1 MKMKTAKQYRST
13 DQKKLKVLCDLA
25 CDNIE
30 ELFDYFDLDYRDKG
44 KMMSMACPIHDG
56 DNDTALNLYH
66 VGDDDYD
73 NYRGNWKCR
82 THGCE
87 KCFKS
92 SIIGFVR
99 GVLSHRKYGWV
110 AKGDKMAT
118 FSEAVS
124 FIEKFVHKDLKDVK
138 ISTINREKSK
148 FTNAISHIREEA
160 KPETP
165 KVSRQQVRSLLNYP
179 AQYFIDRGY
188 SEKILDRYDVGL
200 CTIAGKPM
208 NNRVVAPIYNLDC
221 DNMVGCTGRSIF
233 EECPKCGAYHDP
245 NKDCPDSEYRWAYS
259 KWKHSADFKS
269 QNNLYNYWKGFAKEH
284 IAESHVAIIV
294 ESPGN
299 VWRLEENGIHNSVA
313 IFGCNLS
320 DRQKM
325 ILDSSGAMAII
336 VLTDN
341 DEAGRQAAQDIKK
354 KCQNTYR
361 VFIPEISKGDIGEMT
376 SEEIDKEIKQ
386 YIKDVI

>member
-1 MKMKTAKQYRST
+1 MKTANKSRLS

-30 ELFDYFDLDYRDKG
+30 ELFDCFDLEYKDKG
-44 KMMSMACPIHDG
+44 KMYSMSCPIHGG
-56 DNDTALNLYH
+56 DNDSALNIYY
-66 VGDDDYD
+66 VGDDAYDDYK
-73 NYRGNWKCR
+73 GNWKCR

-87 KCFKS
+87 KCFRGS
-92 SIIGFVR
+92 LVGFIRGII
-99 GVLSHRKYGWV
+99 SHRKYKWY
-110 AKGDKMAT
+110 KQGDKMAT
-118 FSEAVS
+118 FREAVT
-124 FIEKFVHKDLKDVK
+124 FLEKFVNKDMKDIK
-138 ISTINREKSK
+138 IANTNRDKSN
-148 FTNAISHIREEA
+148 FTNAINHIREEDRVNA
-160 KPETP
+160 P
-165 KVSRQQVRSLLNYP
+165 KITRKQVRSSLIYP
-179 AQYFIDRGY
+179 AEYFINRGY
-188 SEKILDRYDVGL
+188 SQEVLDRYDVGL
-200 CTIAGKPM
+200 CTSKGKPM
-208 NNRVVAPIYNLDC
+208 NNRVVAPIYNLEC
-221 DNMVGCTGRSIF
+221 DSMVGCTGRSIF
-233 EECPKCGAYHDP
+233 EACSKCGAYHDP
-245 NKDCPDSEYRWAYS
+245 NHDCPDSEYRWAYS

-284 IAESHVAIIV
+284 IEQSHVAIIV

-320 DRQKM
+320 DRQK
-325 ILDSSGAMAII
+325 ILLDSSGAMAII

-341 DEAGRQAAQDIKK
+341 DEAGKQAAQEIKN